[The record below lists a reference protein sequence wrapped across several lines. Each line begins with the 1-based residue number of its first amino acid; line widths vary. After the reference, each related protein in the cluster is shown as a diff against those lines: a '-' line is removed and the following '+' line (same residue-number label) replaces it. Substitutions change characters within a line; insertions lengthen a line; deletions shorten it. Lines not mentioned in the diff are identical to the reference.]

1 MNKQTFHMSI
11 DIQTRAKYMF
21 GLGSA
26 RLELCQTLPPPWRSP
41 VPGCLQR
48 LGNKLHGCIR
58 KSWPGIRG
66 FRDLYV
72 HLRTT
77 ALISKEAEEMHKK
90 GSERLQRILG
100 LDTFS
105 SMNNLANVLQEQG
118 RNSIGRQ
125 AAGPDQTMSM
135 PAAA

>member
-1 MNKQTFHMSI
+1 MAVACAWLLAKTRQQTS
-11 DIQTRAKYMF
+11 
-21 GLGSA
+21 
-26 RLELCQTLPPPWRSP
+26 RLYQKK
-41 VPGCLQR
+41 VVA
-48 LGNKLHGCIR
+48 
-58 KSWPGIRG
+58 GIRG

-72 HLRTT
+72 HLLTT

-118 RNSIGRQ
+118 RNSSGRQ
-125 AAGPDQTMSM
+125 AAGPWTR
-135 PAAA
+135 P

>member
-1 MNKQTFHMSI
+1 MAVACAWLLAKTRQQTS
-11 DIQTRAKYMF
+11 
-21 GLGSA
+21 
-26 RLELCQTLPPPWRSP
+26 RLYQK
-41 VPGCLQR
+41 VVA
-48 LGNKLHGCIR
+48 
-58 KSWPGIRG
+58 GIRG

-72 HLRTT
+72 HLLTT
-77 ALISKEAEEMHKK
+77 ALISKEAEEMHKCHKK

-125 AAGPDQTMSM
+125 AAGLDQTMSM

>member
-1 MNKQTFHMSI
+1 LPNLAAAMAVACAWLLAKTRQQTS
-11 DIQTRAKYMF
+11 
-21 GLGSA
+21 
-26 RLELCQTLPPPWRSP
+26 RLYQK
-41 VPGCLQR
+41 VVA
-48 LGNKLHGCIR
+48 
-58 KSWPGIRG
+58 GIRG

-72 HLRTT
+72 HLLTT

-125 AAGPDQTMSM
+125 AAGPWTR
-135 PAAA
+135 P